1 MLFDDEGPRRK
12 RTLELGRDLSAVSIG
27 ELRDYLAALQAEAE
41 RVRAQI
47 EAKETSRDAADQFFK
62 R

>member
-1 MLFDDEGPRRK
+1 MFFDDEGPKRK
-12 RTLELGRDLSAVSIG
+12 RILELGGDLSAVSID
-27 ELRDYLAALQAEAE
+27 ELRDYLATLQAEAE
-41 RVRAQI
+41 RVKAQI